1 MIKNASLKD
10 NQNLL
15 KFIPSFLTDFDFET
29 LAEELAIGGETM
41 EAVKMFDL
49 SVQLM

>member
-1 MIKNASLKD
+1 LI
-10 NQNLL
+10 
-15 KFIPSFLTDFDFET
+15 KFIPNFLTEFSFED

-41 EAVKMFDL
+41 EAIKMFDL